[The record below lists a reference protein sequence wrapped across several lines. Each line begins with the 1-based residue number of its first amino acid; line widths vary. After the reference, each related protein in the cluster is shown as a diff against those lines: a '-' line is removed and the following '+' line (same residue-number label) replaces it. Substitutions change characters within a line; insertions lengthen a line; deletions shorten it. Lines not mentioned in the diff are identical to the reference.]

1 MAGIGK
7 TRATSGT
14 PAFDGVSARSTGWRR
29 RWALERVAQYAL
41 GSHFC
46 QPIGP
51 MLRRLAL
58 LAAITLAGCSSM
70 PPDQAAMGSARE
82 VFAAYVDA
90 FNAQKWDRV
99 VALYSDQPG
108 FQWIENGNVIYTSK
122 RDVADAYAWLRE
134 HVRRASYLPS
144 DTNITGLNGSTAQ
157 ISTRFV
163 TRVEICAVL
172 PFNPVM
178 LVSDGW

>member
-1 MAGIGK
+1 
-7 TRATSGT
+7 
-14 PAFDGVSARSTGWRR
+14 
-29 RWALERVAQYAL
+29 
-41 GSHFC
+41 
-46 QPIGP
+46 
-51 MLRRLAL
+51 
-58 LAAITLAGCSSM
+58 M

-108 FQWIENGNVIYTSK
+108 FQWIENGKVIYASK

-134 HVRRASYLPS
+134 HVRRASYQPS

-163 TRVEICAVL
+163 TRVET
-172 PFNPVM
+172 
-178 LVSDGW
+178 SDGREFAYSGDMRMELRREGGAWKIAGGEAHSAGSLVPN